1 MRIITQKILISLLV
15 LSGACSFSIAQEALQ
30 FNDSK
35 RFKILQLTDT
45 HYKTGSPK
53 SEVVI
58 TMINEVLDIEQPDL
72 VILTGD
78 IVTKSP
84 VIKGWEAVTTPM
96 VERGI
101 PWAMVLG
108 NHDDEQDLN
117 RSEILLEL
125 NDIPFNYTRYST
137 PGSLGTGNYIL
148 PVISSKGKK
157 SSTIL
162 YCMDSNAYSPIKGV
176 GKYGWFHRDQINW
189 FAERSGQL
197 KAENNGKALPSLAFF
212 HIPLPEYVDAW
223 ENGDKKPVGVKNED
237 VCAPAVNSGMFH
249 AMLEQENIMG
259 CFVGHDHV
267 NDYISSLYGIAL
279 VYGRFSG
286 GGDTYGD
293 LTNGARVIVLE
304 EDKWEFTTWIRL
316 RGGEKINQTRHRK
329 EKEPV

>member
-1 MRIITQKILISLLV
+1 MDANKFSTFLCLLLLASISL
-15 LSGACSFSIAQEALQ
+15 SSFAQEALQ
-30 FNDSK
+30 FSDSK
-35 RFKILQLTDT
+35 KFKILQLTDT

-58 TMINEVLDIEQPDL
+58 AMINEVLDMEQPDV

-78 IVTKSP
+78 IITKSP
-84 VIKGWEAVTTPM
+84 VIKGWKAVTAPM
-96 VERGI
+96 VERRI
-101 PWAMVLG
+101 PWAVVLG
-108 NHDDEQDLN
+108 NHDDEQDLK

-125 NDIPFNYTRYST
+125 NEIPFNCARYNT

-148 PVISSKGKK
+148 PVISSKGGE
-157 SSTIL
+157 SSAIL

-176 GKYGWFHRDQINW
+176 GKYGWFLRQQINW
-189 FAERSGQL
+189 FAEGSGKL
-197 KAENNGKALPSLAFF
+197 KAKNNGKALPSLAFF
-212 HIPLPEYVDAW
+212 HIPLPEYKEAW
-223 ENGDKKPVGVKNED
+223 EDGDKKPVGVKNED

-249 AMLEQENIMG
+249 AMLEQGNIMG

-267 NDYISSLYGIAL
+267 NDYVSSLHGIAL

-293 LTNGARVIVLE
+293 LTNGARIIVLE

-329 EKEPV
+329 ENVIP